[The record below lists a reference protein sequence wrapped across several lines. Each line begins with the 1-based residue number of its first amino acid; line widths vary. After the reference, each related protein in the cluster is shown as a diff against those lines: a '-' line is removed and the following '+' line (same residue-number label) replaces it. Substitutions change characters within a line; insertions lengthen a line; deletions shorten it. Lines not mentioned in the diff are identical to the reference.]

1 MKAEARTEGPGAT
14 RVTHW
19 PQGAGLRAA
28 PKRHRIPRLVP
39 QGNQIESGAVTCPS
53 LYAESFPSSKTNF
66 QPVTPFCVFPSPNA
80 GSALPHDDPRCL
92 SAPFQCQG
100 TVPFRQLKFS
110 KLQASA
116 HASRRADI
124 PWPRRDHLWTTNH
137 PASHLPCTRQEQ
149 QEQRITSPTSQ
160 KNPPSGPK

>member
-1 MKAEARTEGPGAT
+1 MIESRGKDRGPRSQPGHPLATGSRPQNRAQKTPNPSPGA
-14 RVTHW
+14 
-19 PQGAGLRAA
+19 
-28 PKRHRIPRLVP
+28 
-39 QGNQIESGAVTCPS
+39 SGAVTCPS

-66 QPVTPFCVFPSPNA
+66 QPVTRFCVFPSPNA

-116 HASRRADI
+116 HASRRADS
-124 PWPRRDHLWTTNH
+124 PWPRRDHLWTTNR
-137 PASHLPCTRQEQ
+137 PAPHLPCTRQEQ
-149 QEQRITSPTSQ
+149 RVTSPTSQ